1 MITLY
6 FRSIDDL
13 DGWTEEFESAAEAA
27 SHFLYQMGKPYDI
40 GTSYAVNTYGDVTC
54 SIEGATWKELGLG

>member
-13 DGWTEEFESAAEAA
+13 DGWTEDFESAAEAA
-27 SHFLYQMGKPYDI
+27 SHFLYQMGKLYDI
-40 GTSYAVNTYGDVTC
+40 GSSYAVNCYGDVTC
-54 SIEGATWKELGLG
+54 SIEGATWKELGLD

>member
-13 DGWTEEFESAAEAA
+13 DGWTEEFESVAEAA
-27 SHFLYQMGKPYDI
+27 SHFPYQMGRTYDI
-40 GTSYAVNTYGDVTC
+40 GSSYAVNSYGDVTC
-54 SIEGATWKELGLG
+54 SIEGATWKELGL